1 MLSPQ
6 LSERQ
11 EERGREEAVNKVYR
25 EKRKLRQFRRLH
37 SLKKQKLNVWKGQR
51 AGLAKGRKSMKPGVP

>member
-37 SLKKQKLNVWKGQR
+37 SLKKKKVKCVER
-51 AGLAKGRKSMKPGVP
+51 AKGRVG